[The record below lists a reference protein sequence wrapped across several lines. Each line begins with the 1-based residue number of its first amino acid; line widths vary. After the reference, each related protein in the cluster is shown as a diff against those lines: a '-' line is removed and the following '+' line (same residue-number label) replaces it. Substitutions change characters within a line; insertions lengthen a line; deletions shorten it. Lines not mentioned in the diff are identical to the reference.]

1 MLIPWTLREEGI
13 EVDTEQANL
22 FVYYLF
28 MYFLVLGI
36 DFD

>member
-22 FVYYLF
+22 FVYYLL
-28 MYFLVLGI
+28 MYFFGAG
-36 DFD
+36 D